1 MEDNS
6 SEQNKSYNQ
15 IFKSF
20 GLFGGVQVFTIIIIM
35 IRSKFVA
42 IYLGTTGL
50 GIMGL
55 LTSTIVMLVA
65 ISSFGLNVS
74 VVNSIS
80 KISNIDGQNLFSKSI
95 ITIRRWINLTAVLG
109 AVLTL
114 ALSTKLSQWV
124 FGNNDYSWAFIW
136 LSLNVF
142 FQALNNGQSALL
154 QGLRKLK
161 QLAKIGVWGSTLGLL
176 ISLPIFYYY
185 GIQGIIPSLILT
197 AASTFIISWFFVRK
211 IKISNINISMH
222 DSFLDGIDMVKL
234 GGVFLITNLFGTGI
248 LYIVQVFISKTGG
261 VEQVGLFLSSFA
273 IINGYFGMI
282 FTAMGTDLFPR
293 ISEISDDNSA
303 IKSLINQQSIIMI
316 LILAPLLICLIS
328 ALPLVINILLTS
340 NFMPIIGLL
349 KWAIFGVIFQAISYP
364 FGLLISAK
372 GNSKVYFILVIAMHT
387 TTLITYLISYHFFQL
402 EGIGMAFIFV
412 NFLFFL
418 ILLRFVKENYFFTYE
433 RAFVKIFLRLF
444 LLISIAFAIVWFFGY
459 PISYYTG
466 IIITLTSILYS
477 FFELKKRIDLSK
489 ILKIIKRK

>member
-1 MEDNS
+1 MEENS

-20 GLFGGVQVFTIIIIM
+20 GLFGGVQVFTIIIII

-80 KISNIDGQNLFSKSI
+80 KISNIDDQNLFSKSI
-95 ITIRRWINLTAVLG
+95 ITIRRWINFTAVLG

-124 FGNNDYSWAFIW
+124 FGNNDYNWAFIW

-142 FQALNNGQSALL
+142 FQALSNGKSALL
-154 QGLRKLK
+154 QGLRKLE
-161 QLAKIGVWGSTLGLL
+161 QLAKVGVLGSTIGLF
-176 ISLPIFYYY
+176 ISLPLFYFY
-185 GIQGIIPSLILT
+185 GIQGIIPSLVLT
-197 AASTFIISWFFVRK
+197 AATTFIISWFFDRK
-211 IKISNINISMH
+211 IQISNVNISIH
-222 DSFLDGIDMVKL
+222 DSFYDGIDMVKL

-248 LYIVQVFISKTGG
+248 LYIVQVFINKTGG

-293 ISEISDDNSA
+293 ISAISDNDSA

-340 NFMPIIGLL
+340 KFIPIIGLL
-349 KWAIFGVIFQAISYP
+349 KWAIFGVIFQAITYP
-364 FGLLISAK
+364 FGLIIAAK
-372 GNSKVYFILVIAMHT
+372 GDSKMYFWLVMTLHI
-387 TTLITYLISYHFFQL
+387 TTLISYVISYHFFKL
-402 EGIGMAFIFV
+402 EGIGLAFIFV

-418 ILLRFVKENYFFTYE
+418 ILLRFAKVNYFFTYE
-433 RAFVKIFLRLF
+433 RHFVKIFLIQFF
-444 LLISIAFAIVWFFGY
+444 LIIIAFAIVLFFGY

-477 FFELKKRIDLSK
+477 LFELKKRIDFST
-489 ILKIIKRK
+489 ILQKIKRK